1 MADGSLKFDTKIDTD
16 GVEKGTKTIKS
27 TLTSFL
33 NSIKGLGAS
42 VSSAFNNT
50 SGMEKS
56 NAKIQQLVSE
66 IDQYKDALYYLEK
79 QGLYFGDK
87 EYDEAYQKLS
97 RLEKE
102 LSDYKKSLTQ
112 VDAAQKK
119 VSGSSNKA
127 SKNID
132 KVSRS
137 ASNGHMSMLKMLK
150 MSLLFAVTFQALS
163 AVINGIV
170 TGFQNL
176 AQYSTETNTTLS
188 TLQTAL
194 LQLQNSLAT
203 AFSPILTAITP
214 ALQTMINYLSAAIT
228 KIGEFFAALLLG
240 KTTFTKA
247 ITAQTDYAKSVKKS
261 TNATEDEKG
270 ALAGFDK
277 LNNQSDSK
285 SGAKDATPGMPDP
298 SEMFKTENIDTGI
311 LKFVD
316 NLKEKLKPLAD
327 AFDRLKVA
335 MKPFAEN
342 VGAGLKWL
350 YDNVLVPLA
359 SWTVS
364 DLLPAF
370 LDLLGGAF
378 TVLNAVLVTFQPL
391 GLWLWNNFLQPV
403 ASWTGGI
410 IITVLK
416 ALTDGL
422 YALSDWI
429 LKNQGTVQNAA
440 LLIGSFFAAFAI
452 VGFLAEAAPFIAA
465 LVSAAA
471 SGELL
476 AAALAALST
485 VFGTIFSPITAI
497 AVLIGLLIYSFINLY
512 KNSETFRQ
520 SLADLGQT
528 WLTALQPLA
537 DFVGTVLSD
546 AWNKILKPAI
556 DFFIKTLL
564 PQLITTFE
572 NLWQNVLVP
581 LANFIGTVLQPVF
594 KILADLFTM
603 IWKNIILPLAQAI
616 GTIFAEAW
624 NGIYEILNKTVIPII
639 KTVISVLTSLWKN
652 FINPIIDVLW
662 KNFKPAFD
670 TVFKGIKTVIDGLKT
685 TLSGV
690 ITFITGV
697 FTGNWSKAWEGVKK
711 IFKGI
716 FDALVGIVKTP
727 INLIIDILN
736 GLIGGIVTGINV
748 VIGAIN
754 SIKVD
759 VPGWVTDLTGVKD
772 FGFNLTKLTAPKIPK
787 LASGTVV
794 PANYGEFLA
803 VLGDNNREAEV
814 VSPVSAMK
822 QAFKEAMQ
830 EMGGSGNSGTMRV
843 TVMLPNGKVLFDEVV
858 KAEND
863 NYNTTG
869 NPVFVH

>member
-16 GVEKGTKTIKS
+16 GVEKGTRTIKS

-33 NSIKGLGAS
+33 NSIKGLGSS
-42 VSSAFNNT
+42 VSGAFNNT
-50 SGMEKS
+50 AGMDKS
-56 NAKIQQLVSE
+56 NAKIQQLAAE
-66 IDQYKDALYYLEK
+66 IDNYRDGLYYLEK

-102 LSDYKKSLTQ
+102 LNDYKKSLTQ

-127 SKNID
+127 SKNIN
-132 KVSRS
+132 KVGRS
-137 ASNGHMSMLKMLK
+137 ASNGHMSMMKMLK
-150 MSLLFAVTFQALS
+150 MSLLFSITFQALS

-176 AQYSTETNTTLS
+176 AQVDSETNKSLS

-194 LQLQNSLAT
+194 LQLKNSLAT

-247 ITAQTDYAKSVKKS
+247 VTAQTDYAKSVKKS
-261 TNATEDEKG
+261 TDAAEDEQG

-277 LNNQSDSK
+277 LNNQTESK

-298 SEMFKTENIDTGI
+298 TEMFKTENIDTGI

-316 NLKEKLKPLAD
+316 DLKIKLKPLED
-327 AFDRLKVA
+327 AFDRLGVA
-335 MKPFAEN
+335 MAPFNET
-342 VGAGLKWL
+342 VGAGLRWL

-364 DLLPAF
+364 DLLPSF

-378 TVLNAVLVTFQPL
+378 TVLNAVLITFRPL

-403 ASWTGGI
+403 AEWTGGI
-410 IITVLK
+410 IITILK

-440 LLIGSFFAAFAI
+440 LLIGSFFASFAI

-485 VFGTIFSPITAI
+485 VFSTIFSPITAI
-497 AVLIGLLIYSFINLY
+497 AVLIGLLIYSFIDLY

-528 WLTALQPLA
+528 WLTALQPMA

-556 DFFIKTLL
+556 DFFVKTLL
-564 PQLITTFE
+564 PQLISTFK
-572 NLWQNVLVP
+572 NLWEKVLIP
-581 LANFIGTVLQPVF
+581 LANFIGTRFQPVF
-594 KILADLFTM
+594 KILSELLTM
-603 IWKNIILPLAQAI
+603 LWQKVILPLAQAI
-616 GTIFAEAW
+616 GSVLKEAW
-624 NGIYEILNKTVIPII
+624 DGIYQILNKTVIPII
-639 KTVISVLTSLWKN
+639 STVISVLTKLYKN
-652 FINPIIDVLW
+652 VINPLVMALW
-662 KNFKPAFD
+662 DKVKPAFD
-670 TVFKGIKTVIDGLKT
+670 TVFTGIGSVINGLKEILT
-685 TLSGV
+685 G
-690 ITFITGV
+690 IIRFITGV
-697 FTGNWSKAWEGVKK
+697 FTGDWAKAWDGIKG

-727 INLIIDILN
+727 INLIIDIIN
-736 GLIGGIVTGINV
+736 GMISGIVSGINT
-748 VIGAIN
+748 VIKAVNNISFDMPDWLGGGH
-754 SIKVD
+754 V
-759 VPGWVTDLTGVKD
+759 
-772 FGFNLTKLTAPKIPK
+772 GFNLKTVTAPKIPK
-787 LASGTVV
+787 LATGTVV
-794 PANYGEFLA
+794 PANYGEFA
-803 VLGDNNREAEV
+803 TIMGDSRYPEI
-814 VSPVSAMK
+814 VSPVPAMK
-822 QAFKEAMQ
+822 QAFKEAVQ
-830 EMGGSGNSGTMRV
+830 EMGGSGSGKTAHFTFMV
-843 TVMLPNGKVLFDEVV
+843 GNKVLFDGVV
-858 KAEND
+858 EADQE
-863 NYNTTG
+863 YFAQTG
-869 NPVFVH
+869 KSRFAH